1 MPKQGHFLLATLLH
15 RGAGGTLRVFL
26 WLYQACV
33 SPFIGA
39 QCRHLPTCSQ
49 YAKDALSL
57 HGPLRGSWYA
67 LKRILRCHP
76 WATPVFDPVLPVFSG
91 NDQFNAD
98 GRNPADGHSCDCC
111 RTR

>member
-1 MPKQGHFLLATLLH
+1 MLKQVHNLLPKLLYHYSVGVLH
-15 RGAGGTLRVFL
+15 GLF

-33 SPFIGA
+33 SPFMGA

-49 YAKDALSL
+49 YAKDAVSQ

-76 WATPVFDPVLPVFSG
+76 WATPVFDPVPLVFSG
-91 NDQFNAD
+91 DDQSNAN
-98 GRNPADGHSCDCC
+98 GRTPADGHSSYCC
-111 RTR
+111 RAR